1 MLVIIT
7 LLSIVEETSTA
18 QELLTCLSEQK
29 SSKLEVVSSHLALLL
44 ELHNLEINI
53 EEISHYPM
61 ISVRINGERGVEK
74 CAIS

>member
-7 LLSIVEETSTA
+7 LLSIVEETCTA

-29 SSKLEVVSSHLALLL
+29 SSKLEVVSSHLAQLL

-53 EEISHYPM
+53 SDVEEIRYHPM
-61 ISVRINGERGVEK
+61 ISVKWRKG
-74 CAIS
+74 C